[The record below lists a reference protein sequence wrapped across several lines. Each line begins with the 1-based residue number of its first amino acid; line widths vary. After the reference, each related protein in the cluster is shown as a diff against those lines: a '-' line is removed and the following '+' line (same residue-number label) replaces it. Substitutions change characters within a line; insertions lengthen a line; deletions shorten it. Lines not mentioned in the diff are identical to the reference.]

1 MLTRDEVVTRYCTAR
16 GLDLSDGDRLFYE
29 VFGLFRLAVIAQQIY
44 YRFHHG
50 QTTNPAY
57 GAFRSVVAHLD
68 RRCAALLAG

>member
-1 MLTRDEVVTRYCTAR
+1 MLSRAEVVERYTAAR
-16 GLDLSDGDRLFYE
+16 GLDVTPEQRRFYE

-57 GAFRSVVAHLD
+57 GAFRDVVVHLD
-68 RRCAALLAG
+68 ARCAALLDR